1 MNPVLL
7 KSFRHVDSP
16 REKCLFVT
24 HPNPLIGQWALNT
37 GLWLA
42 DRDPSLRPGD
52 WCQVMAPRIIPAQR
66 RLGVKTG
73 PDNQRI
79 IKPQCDT
86 NVWQQIAPRNAD
98 TRILQAGGCPLVPGV
113 RGAPGVTRG
122 NWSEGDNMSQVCWV
136 LWRLCLCKSS
146 LWMNFPSNQI
156 LETQF
161 SPLQFNDFPNWTKIW
176 LP

>member
-7 KSFRHVDSP
+7 KSFRRVDSP
-16 REKCLFVT
+16 LEKCLFVAD
-24 HPNPLIGQWALNT
+24 PLPPIGQWALT
-37 GLWLA
+37 PGLWLA
-42 DRDPSLRPGD
+42 DRDPSARPGHR
-52 WCQVMAPRIIPAQR
+52 CQVMAPRIIPAQR

-86 NVWQQIAPRNAD
+86 NVRQQIAPRNAD
-98 TRILQAGGCPLVPGV
+98 THILQPP
-113 RGAPGVTRG
+113 GAPTCTRG
-122 NWSEGDNMSQVCWV
+122 QGHTGCHKSQLDWDIMSQVFRV